1 MTTTNQTHW
10 TLGKAAEH
18 LQEQG
23 MDIPVTTLRGW
34 FNELHKHKIHTLSR
48 NERRDRVLNERDLK
62 IAEFIYEAKKQYGNQ
77 ITMKTIGEQIAG
89 KFDVYYVQEEEEDKF
104 QLEVFEE
111 NRLKEFIQVAVTER
125 VEALR
130 QDLILEYE
138 QKYQQQL
145 ALMPS
150 QESLKEERMVE
161 NKTVAYNLWLTEKKL
176 RKILEDEALERWKAN
191 PIKTGFLIKKEDPY
205 RKLEFIQKYI
215 DEQLPQRLKEALE

>member
-1 MTTTNQTHW
+1 M
-10 TLGKAAEH
+10 
-18 LQEQG
+18 
-23 MDIPVTTLRGW
+23 
-34 FNELHKHKIHTLSR
+34 
-48 NERRDRVLNERDLK
+48 NERDLK

-138 QKYQQQL
+138 QKYQRDL
-145 ALMPS
+145 H
-150 QESLKEERMVE
+150 
-161 NKTVAYNLWLTEKKL
+161 
-176 RKILEDEALERWKAN
+176 
-191 PIKTGFLIKKEDPY
+191 
-205 RKLEFIQKYI
+205 
-215 DEQLPQRLKEALE
+215 

>member
-1 MTTTNQTHW
+1 MLTNQKHW
-10 TLGKAAEH
+10 TLGKAAEF

-48 NERRDRVLNERDLK
+48 NERKDRVLNERDLK
-62 IAEFIYEAKKQYGNQ
+62 IAEFIFEAKKQYGNQ

-89 KFDVYYVQEEEEDKF
+89 KFEVYYNNDEDDDKF

-111 NRLKEFIQVAVTER
+111 NRLKEFINAAIQER

-130 QDLILEYE
+130 VELTKEYHE
-138 QKYQQQL
+138 MYQQQL

-150 QESLKEERMVE
+150 QESLKEERLIE
-161 NKTVAYNLWLTEKKL
+161 TKTAAYNLWTTEKKV
-176 RKILEDEALERWKAN
+176 RQALEQEAVEEWNKN
-191 PIKTGFLIKKEDPY
+191 PVKTGFLIKKEDLL
-205 RKLEFIQKYI
+205 RKSEFIKQYV
-215 DEQLPQRLKEALE
+215 DERIADRVKQALQ